1 MTGKK
6 IGEGQRFDVNQVSK
20 EGISKEEMEAAKKK
34 NLRLMNIFNAF
45 DLDKSG
51 NLDSKELAL
60 AMDSFKAF
68 DEDGNSRLTDNEFLK
83 MAEGFRDEYGENFL
97 AKDFKEFLNVLRKTT
112 RKDEKVAAQPLVNE
126 YYEEVAHSIKMESVD
141 RQAKELGLAKVEGH
155 EGVYYDTKQEMYL
168 KLFEHDNKM
177 SLSPAKYDEAANK
190 FEYMTDEEYTAVM
203 EAKAKA
209 EADAKAAAEAEAKA
223 EAEARAKAEAEAR
236 EKAKPQ
242 HTYVVQSGD
251 SFTEVIKK
259 SLQAQGVENP
269 TKEQIAQEKEK
280 FKKYNPDAVKTAKN
294 GVEYLLAGDEVKL
307 HGKVDYAKSSEEA
320 QAQWAEEKRQKD
332 VKTASSTIDKT
343 SIEEGV
349 ERSVE
354 NRRESAEWHAPLEA
368 PAVDVDWSKYQNNG
382 FLDMAA
388 QKAGY
393 EKTECPAYYQ
403 DQDGQYYKWNLLT
416 NSFEPMEADAVY
428 PDGSYER
435 DIKDPAAN
443 NQLMVRDVYDF
454 DNNLIKRYQVND
466 DGTIYEYENGNA
478 FDETKLKDKDGN
490 LIHDYTPEIKAR
502 EHAEALAKGDSEAIA
517 QEAQN
522 LGYRKTDH
530 SGTYYDEETKT
541 YYRWDNA
548 EQKFVKLDA
557 DLVRSDGTYIKDG
570 IHYLNDGTYIKDNV
584 QYYKD
589 GTYQKG
595 TDLYSATGQNL
606 TQAASDLAPRSDLK
620 SSDGKK
626 LSIEEKEAMTANN
639 HELLDKIAAGDNID
653 FNAQVLISSSSGFG
667 SNRVIFKAVM
677 NAAND
682 VSYFE
687 KLDEKLKEAGTSIR
701 DLIHDEY
708 FGQRSY
714 IFQDNK
720 YYKEFLEKTSN

>member
-20 EGISKEEMEAAKKK
+20 EGISKEEIEAAKKK
-34 NLRLMNIFNAF
+34 NIRLMNIFNAF

-251 SFTEVIKK
+251 SFTNVIRK
-259 SLQAQGVENP
+259 SLQAQGIENP
-269 TKEQIAQEKEK
+269 SKEQIAEEKEK
-280 FKKYNPDAVKTAKN
+280 FKQYNPGAVKTAKN

-368 PAVDVDWSKYQNNG
+368 PAVDVDWSKYKNNG